1 MKTRLL
7 LIEDQINLAHFIALE
22 LRAEGYQV
30 IVEHH
35 AKIGLIAA
43 QVLCPD
49 IIIMSWDLPGEA
61 ASRAYHQLRSIGNK
75 VPIVVMTVDT
85 KPRHVLSPELNEM
98 VWLMKPFCMSDLFKA
113 IDQVR
118 HTPLFVNSPQPER
131 MLRIG

>member
-22 LRAEGYQV
+22 LTAEGYQV
-30 IVEHH
+30 SVENH

-49 IIIMSWDLPGEA
+49 IIVMSWDLPGEA
-61 ASRAYHQLRSIGNK
+61 SSKVHHQLRSLGHQ
-75 VPIVVMTVDT
+75 VPIVGMTVDA
-85 KPRHVLSPELNEM
+85 KRRHLLPPELDEIT
-98 VWLMKPFCMSDLFKA
+98 WLVKPFTMADLFKA
-113 IDQVR
+113 IYQVR
-118 HTPLFVNSPQPER
+118 QMPSSTPQPER

>member
-49 IIIMSWDLPGEA
+49 IIIMSWDLPGET